1 MFLKITCDFPAVIY
15 MQIFLNLLFTL
26 YALKLRPESCN
37 SWPGKRRVSQ
47 APLYTVPIWCS
58 VFWSAEIIAGNTCAL
73 LSRYYSN
80 CSRIT
85 TRYRN
90 GIPFINSPPDVFT
103 AMYFITFFK
112 RSLKC
117 WVTPLCSFIHLHVI
131 FAVNLILGSQDE
143 KKLFNKFY

>member
-1 MFLKITCDFPAVIY
+1 MGLQGITDQVINVLRKPFLKITCDFPAVIY

-26 YALKLRPESCN
+26 YALKLGPESCN
-37 SWPGKRRVSQ
+37 SWPSKRRVSQ

-58 VFWSAEIIAGNTCAL
+58 VFWSAEIIAGNTCA

-103 AMYFITFFK
+103 AMYFITF
-112 RSLKC
+112 
-117 WVTPLCSFIHLHVI
+117 I
-131 FAVNLILGSQDE
+131 E
-143 KKLFNKFY
+143 KKSQMLGDTFVFFYSFTCNICS